1 MKKLLSA
8 QRTTIISLALGAL
21 LVGFLFLYVEPQEV
35 GKAFLTLAWWKFGL
49 LIMVSCVMF
58 FVTSWRWRIILK
70 ALKIKLPFGE
80 VFLSRLAGFA
90 VSYLTPVAEFGGAPA
105 RAYLIKD
112 KKTSFKKA
120 LSSAI
125 LDNLLEFGV
134 QIFFISATLLYIIT
148 YFSLPP
154 RVDYIVA
161 GICALMLLIVSFTYL
176 RFTKGESIV
185 EKIFTLLDKTGLDK
199 YQTFSQFKKTIKEG
213 EKPMLDFFVYHK
225 PSLYKSLGAGIAAYL
240 LSATE
245 IWVLSLL
252 MGLNLTLL
260 QVLIIKAIMSFAYI
274 FPVPAALGV
283 TEWSQAGYF
292 ATMGAGGGLGV
303 VFSLTFKAKNLVFV
317 IMGTFYLAYRGLL
330 KFCKNSSKQVKYN

>member
-1 MKKLLSA
+1 MKKFFSA
-8 QRTTIISLALGAL
+8 QRTTAISLLLGAL
-21 LVGFLFLYVEPQEV
+21 LVGFLFLYIDPREV
-35 GKAFLTLAWWKFGL
+35 GREFMTLAWWKFAL
-49 LIMVSCVMF
+49 LVVVSSAMF
-58 FVTSWRWRIILK
+58 IVTSLRWNIILRS
-70 ALKIKLPFGE
+70 LNIKLSFRK

-90 VSYLTPVAEFGGAPA
+90 VSYSTPVAEFGGAPA

-112 KKTSFKKA
+112 KKISLKKA

-125 LDNLLEFGV
+125 LDNLLEFV
-134 QIFFISATLLYIIT
+134 IQVFFISATLLYIIA

-161 GICALMLLIVSFTYL
+161 AICAMMLLIVSFIYL

-199 YQTFSQFKKTIKEG
+199 YDIFCQFKKTIKEG
-213 EKPMLDFFVYHK
+213 EKTMLDFFVYHK

-240 LSATE
+240 LSAME

-252 MGLNLTLL
+252 MGLDLTLL
-260 QVLIIKAIMSFAYI
+260 QVLIIKAIFSIAYT

-292 ATMGAGGGLGV
+292 ATIGAGGGLGV

-317 IMGTFYLAYRGLL
+317 IIGAFYLAYRGLL
-330 KFCKNSSKQVKYN
+330 NFAKIPQGS